1 MRGEPPPF
9 WLFLAF
15 PFLWIGVCYLLS
27 RLAGWSRLAGRFA
40 ARTPPDG
47 IRFWIESGKVGWVS
61 YNNCL
66 TIHAGPDGL
75 HLATWL
81 PFRFGHPP
89 LLIPWRELRNVGSRK
104 IWLLGEWLKL
114 EVGSPS
120 IATLELSKKVLTPQP
135 AAA

>member
-1 MRGEPPPF
+1 MTDE
-9 WLFLAF
+9 LIVLLILVTV
-15 PFLWIGVCYLLS
+15 PFLWMGVCRFLS
-27 RLAGWSRLAGRFA
+27 QLAGWHRLAQHFEA
-40 ARTPPDG
+40 KSPPVG
-47 IRFWIESGKVGWVS
+47 HRHWIESGKVGWVS

-89 LLIPWRELRNVGSRK
+89 LLIPWRELRNVGSHK

-114 EVGSPS
+114 EVGSPT
-120 IATLELSKKVLTPQP
+120 IATLELSRKVFTPHL